1 MTTRV
6 LYMYI
11 YIYISINQTYR
22 ICEHVILPR
31 LLLHLVQI
39 YSGGQLQHFIDGYD
53 VHRSNWMRYV
63 NPARSLAEQ
72 NLVAC
77 QNGRDIYFY
86 TIRPVEPKQELLVWY
101 SQEFAQR
108 LCGQQDDIK
117 QSECSRSVKSFYT
130 GH

>member
-1 MTTRV
+1 
-6 LYMYI
+6 
-11 YIYISINQTYR
+11 
-22 ICEHVILPR
+22 
-31 LLLHLVQI
+31 
-39 YSGGQLQHFIDGYD
+39 
-53 VHRSNWMRYV
+53 MRYV

-108 LCGQQDDIK
+108 LCTQQDDIK
-117 QSECSRSVKSFYT
+117 QSECSRNQRFFLLAGQDVMVLPT
-130 GH
+130 GYL